1 MKRELQSSSHC
12 RHLVMYHLIFCA
24 KYRRK
29 IFANKDFG
37 EAMKN
42 ELVAI
47 SKKYDFS
54 IDTIDLDYAKPDH
67 MHILVRSVPT
77 IAPYQIVRVLK
88 QESTVWAWKNF
99 EQWLKKFYYGGMRH
113 IFTRGYFCASV
124 GNVSAQ
130 NVADYLEKQGRN
142 DLC

>member
-54 IDTIDLDYAKPDH
+54 IDTIDLDYAKHDRDINAALN
-67 MHILVRSVPT
+67 ILYKGNVLAQS
-77 IAPYQIVRVLK
+77 IVGGEQAESTNACGGPKGSMK
-88 QESTVWAWKNF
+88 QEVSGSSL
-99 EQWLKKFYYGGMRH
+99 LKEDQTQKIIR
-113 IFTRGYFCASV
+113 
-124 GNVSAQ
+124 
-130 NVADYLEKQGRN
+130 L
-142 DLC
+142 

>member
-54 IDTIDLDYAKPDH
+54 ID
-67 MHILVRSVPT
+67 T

-142 DLC
+142 ELC

>member
-1 MKRELQSSSHC
+1 MNNSYSTLKGGIF
-12 RHLVMYHLIFCA
+12 LVHFI
-24 KYRRK
+24 
-29 IFANKDFG
+29 
-37 EAMKN
+37 
-42 ELVAI
+42 VI

-88 QESTVWAWKNF
+88 QESTVWAWKNY

-142 DLC
+142 ELC